1 MAGKVILYARTTASS
16 SRTMS
21 GFRSTWAL
29 KAASE
34 KQNCQLRQPVK
45 TVMTD
50 PNSTLSH
57 LDLETPEK
65 PFLDANELVIN
76 MGPQHPATHGVLRV
90 ILRLDGEK
98 VLGLE
103 RMRLIL
109 APSRRCSIPFAIA
122 KRF

>member
-1 MAGKVILYARTTASS
+1 
-16 SRTMS
+16 
-21 GFRSTWAL
+21 
-29 KAASE
+29 
-34 KQNCQLRQPVK
+34 
-45 TVMTD
+45 MTD
-50 PNSTLSH
+50 QHSSLSN

-103 RMRLIL
+103 CVIGYLHRGVEKIGEHRTYTMFNPYVDRMDYVAAVSNGLGLLRDGGE
-109 APSRRCSIPFAIA
+109 AAQRGSAAARPACFASS
-122 KRF
+122 